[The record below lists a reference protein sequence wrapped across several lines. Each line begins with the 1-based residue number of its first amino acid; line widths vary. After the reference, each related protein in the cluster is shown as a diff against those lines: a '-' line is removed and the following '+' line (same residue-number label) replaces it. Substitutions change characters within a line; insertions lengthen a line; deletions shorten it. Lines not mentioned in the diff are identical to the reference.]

1 MTALSELAVP
11 GPTMTALTTPFWAA
25 VEEGRLLIQRCG
37 GCGRAVFYPRAMCPY
52 CWSEDVSWEEAS
64 GRGRLKSFSEVWKP
78 GHPGWI
84 PGAPYVVGLVALA
97 EGPVMLSNVLPGGRA
112 VVVGDAVMFGP
123 TNIGGRV
130 LPCFRV
136 EKGG

>member
-1 MTALSELAVP
+1 MI
-11 GPTMTALTTPFWAA
+11 ALTKPFWDAA
-25 VEEGRLLIQRCG
+25 EAGRLLIQRCG

-52 CWSEDVSWEEAS
+52 CWSEDLTWEEAS
-64 GRGRLKSFSEVWKP
+64 GRGQLTSFSEVWKP

-84 PGAPYVVGLVALA
+84 PAAPYVVGLVTLA

-112 VVVGDAVMFGP
+112 VVVGDAVVFGA

-130 LPCFRV
+130 LPCFRL
-136 EKGG
+136 ENGE